1 MNWKLLHGI
10 GSDDG
15 PEKCYLTGYNGT
27 GAAVAAGTPVCWDSS
42 AADVRTFVAP
52 ATANFK
58 LVAGVAEEAVGTAEY
73 TSKIVAYGPVNTLTY
88 GVGTNFV
95 PGVSLILVNG
105 KTYLAYGTEG
115 DLAGQ
120 LPVFVALAT
129 NATATP
135 SLTKV
140 FVRAI

>member
-42 AADVRTFVAP
+42 AADGRTFVAP
-52 ATANFK
+52 ATASFK

-73 TSKIVAYGPVNTLTY
+73 TSKIVAYGPVNAMTK

-95 PGVSLILVNG
+95 PGVSLILVNAE
-105 KTYLAYGTEG
+105 TYLSYAT
-115 DLAGQ
+115 DAQLAGQ

>member
-42 AADVRTFVAP
+42 AADVRTFKAP
-52 ATANFK
+52 ATASFK

-105 KTYLAYGTEG
+105 KTYLAYGTDG

>member
-42 AADVRTFVAP
+42 TADVRTFVAP
-52 ATANFK
+52 ATASFK

-88 GVGTNFV
+88 GVATNFV